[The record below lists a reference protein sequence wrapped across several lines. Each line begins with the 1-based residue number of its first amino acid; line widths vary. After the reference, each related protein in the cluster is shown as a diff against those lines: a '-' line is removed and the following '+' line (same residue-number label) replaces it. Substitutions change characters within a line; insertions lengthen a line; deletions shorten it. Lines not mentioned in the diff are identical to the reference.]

1 MQKDSVERSLKSCA
15 KGLVG
20 QAQNSE
26 NVKTSFL
33 INKFPHQK
41 ITENIKTE
49 MT

>member
-26 NVKTSFL
+26 NVDHFF
-33 INKFPHQK
+33 NKQVPAPKDYGKH
-41 ITENIKTE
+41 
-49 MT
+49 